1 MAIMHNMLIAAN
13 TLIICGG
20 SLLAGGATNVKQ
32 FNANLTTAR
41 DMRLAGQSVFLAINT
56 FLVYC
61 IFDSIRQFRRE
72 HPGRPVHPTLYIL
85 LATWPLLIVRGLY
98 GILSSVV
105 PLFNYFSPSNY
116 GPDGLTSSFVIS
128 EYILST
134 TMEWTSCALLMLTYV
149 SSRNDPKKG
158 HLREWDDIGKESGQ
172 IEQS

>member
-32 FNANLTTAR
+32 FNANLTTAK

-98 GILSSVV
+98 GILSFRV
-105 PLFNYFSPSNY
+105 LFR
-116 GPDGLTSSFVIS
+116 GIGLYPVGKPKNLALSLRQRPVS
-128 EYILST
+128 EY
-134 TMEWTSCALLMLTYV
+134 
-149 SSRNDPKKG
+149 
-158 HLREWDDIGKESGQ
+158 Q
-172 IEQS
+172 IFICKL